1 MNALIGPSCSG
12 KSDLALKIAKRFKLN
27 IFSIDSLSVYKY
39 IDIASAKPSKNDLN
53 EIKHFG
59 INLLEPNE
67 KCNVQIF
74 FNLLENL
81 QNKKNL
87 LIVGGSSFYLKSM
100 IEGLSVL
107 PPKTKILEE
116 KIEHFCASKNAFKL
130 LESIDRDYAS
140 RINPNDKYRIQKAL
154 EIFLLTNTP
163 PSVYFQNARKKKL
176 AFKIN
181 IFEILKPRSLLTLD
195 ITRRT
200 KAMFDMG
207 LINEVQYLKNNYSNI
222 QAFKAIG
229 IKEILLYLNG
239 EIKEKETLNLII
251 KNTLLL
257 AKRQVTFNRTQFQ
270 NVKRGTKDEIESALM
285 HEYELNLEKG
295 P

>member
-12 KSDLALKIAKRFKLN
+12 KSALALNLARQFKLD

-39 IDIASAKPSKNDLN
+39 IDIASAKPSKIDLN

-59 INLLEPNE
+59 INLLEPHE

-100 IEGLSVL
+100 IDGLSVL

-140 RINPNDKYRIQKAL
+140 KINPNDKYRIQKAL

-163 PSVYFQNARKKKL
+163 PSIYFKNASKRKFS
-176 AFKIN
+176 FKIN
-181 IFEILKPRSLLTLD
+181 IFEILKPRSELAID
-195 ITRRT
+195 IAKRT
-200 KAMFDMG
+200 KTMFDMG
-207 LINEVQYLKNNYSNI
+207 LIDEVQYLKDNYSNI

-229 IKEILLYLNG
+229 IKEVLLYLNG
-239 EIKEKETLNLII
+239 EIKKEEALNLII
-251 KNTLLL
+251 KNTLSL
-257 AKRQVTFNRTQFQ
+257 AKRQITFNRTQFK
-270 NVKRGTKDEIESALM
+270 NVQRGSKEEVEAALM
-285 HEYELNLEKG
+285 HSYESSIV
-295 P
+295 

>member
-12 KSDLALKIAKRFKLN
+12 KSALALNLARQFKLD

-39 IDIASAKPSKNDLN
+39 IDIASAKPSKIDLN

-59 INLLEPNE
+59 INLLEPHE

-100 IEGLSVL
+100 IDGLSVL

-116 KIEHFCASKNAFKL
+116 EIERICLKIPLAYDLLKRIDKEYASK
-130 LESIDRDYAS
+130 
-140 RINPNDKYRIQKAL
+140 INPNDKYRIQKAL

-163 PSVYFQNARKKKL
+163 PSIYFKNASKRKFS
-176 AFKIN
+176 FKIN
-181 IFEILKPRSLLTLD
+181 IFEILKPRSELAID
-195 ITRRT
+195 IAKRT
-200 KAMFDMG
+200 KTMFDMG
-207 LINEVQYLKNNYSNI
+207 LIDEVQYLKDNYSNI

-229 IKEILLYLNG
+229 IKEVLLYLNG
-239 EIKEKETLNLII
+239 EIKKEEALNLII
-251 KNTLLL
+251 KNTLSL
-257 AKRQVTFNRTQFQ
+257 AKRQITFNRTQFK
-270 NVKRGTKDEIESALM
+270 NVQRGSKEEVEAALM
-285 HEYELNLEKG
+285 HSYESSIV
-295 P
+295 

>member
-116 KIEHFCASKNAFKL
+116 EIERICLKIPLAYDLLKNIDKEYASK
-130 LESIDRDYAS
+130 
-140 RINPNDKYRIQKAL
+140 INPNDKYRIQKAL

-181 IFEILKPRSLLTLD
+181 IFEILKPKSELALD
-195 ITRRT
+195 IAKRT
-200 KAMFDMG
+200 KTMFEMG

-229 IKEILLYLNG
+229 IKEVLLYLNG
-239 EIKEKETLNLII
+239 EIKKEEMLNLII
-251 KNTLLL
+251 KNTLSL
-257 AKRQVTFNRTQFQ
+257 AKRQITFNRTQFK
-270 NVKRGTKDEIESALM
+270 NVQRGSKEEVEAALM
-285 HEYELNLEKG
+285 HSYESSIV
-295 P
+295 

>member
-100 IEGLSVL
+100 IEGLSIL
-107 PPKTKILEE
+107 PPKTKIIEE
-116 KIEHFCASKNAFKL
+116 EIERICLKIPLAYDLLKNIDKEYASK
-130 LESIDRDYAS
+130 
-140 RINPNDKYRIQKAL
+140 INPNDKYRIQKAL

-163 PSVYFQNARKKKL
+163 PSLYFQNARKKKL

-181 IFEILKPRSLLTLD
+181 IFEILKPKSELALD
-195 ITRRT
+195 IAKRT
-200 KAMFDMG
+200 KTMFEMG

-229 IKEILLYLNG
+229 IKEVLLYLNG
-239 EIKEKETLNLII
+239 EIKKEEMLNLII
-251 KNTLLL
+251 KNTLSL
-257 AKRQVTFNRTQFQ
+257 AKRQVTFNRTQFK
-270 NVKRGTKDEIESALM
+270 NVKRGSKEEVEAALM
-285 HEYELNLEKG
+285 HSYESSIV
-295 P
+295 